1 MKQNILTL
9 LFLTSLIIS
18 SCSKNENSLNDYNL
32 QGKVRKINVNTFETK
47 IEFGKYEIGEKNYSG
62 NYSSQFN
69 EFGNIVE
76 YIDYD
81 RDDNIKERQVIN
93 YDQNNIISNSTNYD
107 SEGNLKLK
115 FKQYKDSKDRVIKSV
130 AYNPTG
136 NIENT
141 YIFEFLDSGKKVN
154 GKCLNNKG
162 KVSYSWS
169 NELEDD
175 YLKTQIGYDSIR
187 KVETKTIYER
197 NDKNDFS
204 TSKVYDSKNAL
215 IDKTKY
221 SYKYDSKNNWI
232 EQKIFDKNNKLTY
245 IVKRKIFY
253 YDDDV
258 EELNSDNIIGI
269 WNNNKRD
276 NWTEFKK
283 DGTYDIGYNENIN
296 DYGKWELNNEQK
308 TLTLKSEKNNSKKYL
323 YSFEEQ
329 KLILSDIDG
338 KDKTIYEKR

>member
-18 SCSKNENSLNDYNL
+18 SCSNNKNSLNDYNL

-47 IEFGKYEIGEKNYSG
+47 IEFGKYEIGDKNFSG

-69 EFGNIVE
+69 EFGNIIE
-76 YIDYD
+76 YVDYD
-81 RDDNIKERQVIN
+81 RDDNINARQVIN
-93 YDQNNIISNSTNYD
+93 YDKNKIISSTANYD

-130 AYNPTG
+130 AYNPEG

-141 YIFEFLDSGKKVN
+141 YIFEFLDSGQKVN
-154 GKCLNNKG
+154 GRCLNNKG
-162 KVSYSWS
+162 KVSYSWT
-169 NELEDD
+169 NEFEDD
-175 YLKTQIGYDSIR
+175 YLKTQIGFDSIG
-187 KVETKTIYER
+187 KVETKTTFER
-197 NDKNDFS
+197 NEKNDVS
-204 TSKVYDSKNAL
+204 VLKVYDSRNKL
-215 IDKTKY
+215 IEKTKY
-221 SYKYDSKNNWI
+221 TYEYDSKKNWI
-232 EQKIFDKNNKLTY
+232 QQKITDKNSKVTY

-258 EELNSDNIIGI
+258 EELNSENIIGI
-269 WNNNKRD
+269 WNNNNRD

-283 DGTYDIGYNENIN
+283 DGTYDVGYNENIN
-296 DYGKWELNNEQK
+296 DYGKWEINNEQK
-308 TLTLKSEKNNSKKYL
+308 TLTLKSEKNNSKKYS

-329 KLILSDIDG
+329 KLILSDLDG
-338 KDKTIYEKR
+338 KDKTIFEKR